1 MSTTATTSRR
11 FYNPVQKDAAIFL
24 ETAEETNGTRTLLQV
39 ELAPGG
45 GNGVHKHLD
54 FAEHFEVLEGALTVH
69 LDGIDHL
76 LGPGDTAVAAAGRLH
91 CFKNAADTTTVFRVE
106 LRPGHRGFE
115 RALQIAYGLAEDGR
129 VRRDGTPKN
138 LLHLAILV
146 TESGSRIT
154 GPMRVLEPVFGL
166 LARVARR
173 RGIDRELAR
182 AYVTL

>member
-1 MSTTATTSRR
+1 MSTTTASRR
-11 FYNPVQKDAAIFL
+11 IYNPVQKDAAIFL

-45 GNGVHKHLD
+45 GNGVHKHLE

-69 LDGIDHL
+69 LDGIDHHL
-76 LGPGDTAVAAAGRLH
+76 SPGDNAVVAAGRLH

-115 RALQIAYGLAEDGR
+115 RALQIAYGLAEDGL

-138 LLHLAILV
+138 LLHLAVLA
-146 TESGSRIT
+146 TQSGTRVA
-154 GPMRVLEPVFGL
+154 GPLRVLEPIFGL
-166 LARVARR
+166 LASIARR
-173 RGIDRELAR
+173 RGIDRELAQK
-182 AYVTL
+182 YVKI